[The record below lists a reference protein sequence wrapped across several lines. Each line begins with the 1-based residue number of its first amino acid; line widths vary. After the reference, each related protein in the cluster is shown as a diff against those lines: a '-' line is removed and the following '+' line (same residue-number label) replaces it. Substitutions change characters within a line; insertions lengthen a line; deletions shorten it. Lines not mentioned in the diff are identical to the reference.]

1 LASEP
6 PQFMLKY
13 VDSTVLS
20 AAFVCLVTLYAS
32 ERAVSGYQYL
42 GGLHVKQ
49 DYTSSRGSIRC
60 FRIL

>member
-1 LASEP
+1 MMMSQPRASPQVLFE

-32 ERAVSGYQYL
+32 ERAFSRKQHLSGP
-42 GGLHVKQ
+42 HV
-49 DYTSSRGSIRC
+49 R
-60 FRIL
+60 